1 MKKPPKHNELL
12 ETIRQCIEEG
22 NYWDTRHVTMRQV
35 ERSITRLEIL
45 YVLKHGYHE
54 PFKDNYDKTH
64 QAWNYAVRG
73 KTIDGE
79 ELRVIISFD
88 NLGMFIITAITI

>member
-1 MKKPPKHNELL
+1 MKKPPKHNHLIK
-12 ETIRQCIEEG
+12 TIRYCVEEG
-22 NYWDTRHVTMRQV
+22 AYWDTRHAMTRQV
-35 ERSITRLEIL
+35 ERSIARLEIL

-54 PFKDNYDKTH
+54 PAKDRYDKTYK
-64 QAWNYAVRG
+64 AWNYSMRG

-88 NLGMFIITAITI
+88 TVGLLIITAITI